1 MNLGVVITLRTRAL
15 YNAQLETQLHTVA
28 SKDGLRAALLQKQT
42 DENLKPVAYMSQQ
55 TSSSASSYHSYELET
70 MSDVVA
76 IRKFRN
82 LLYGRKFAIV
92 TDCNALRI
100 TWTKK
105 DLTPRIGR

>member
-1 MNLGVVITLRTRAL
+1 
-15 YNAQLETQLHTVA
+15 
-28 SKDGLRAALLQKQT
+28 
-42 DENLKPVAYMSQQ
+42 MSQQ

-105 DLTPRIGR
+105 DLTPRIGRQWLELQEYDFEVTYRPGTQTH